1 MSLFCLV
8 RRYILWKQFSGGK
21 IMKKSRLIT
30 AFLTAVTAA
39 SMLSV
44 TSYAGYIPE
53 GYTPVCDITPT
64 VEGSLKEKRINLGGG
79 HGKVEYYYLDKN
91 GEVVTG
97 RNLLYCDRSDE
108 NELYSDMR
116 MRTADKKTGRITGYF
131 TGFTKGKAG
140 KRYYVSGERIYGW
153 YKVGNNWYHFDEKGY
168 ADTGR
173 VKICGAYYTF
183 DKNGKWTG
191 KVSKSGIVP
200 KDFVFS
206 FTTSGS
212 AFDSNGY
219 IYYGKGAESE
229 DDADF
234 RRYETQ
240 VKFSARD
247 RQIFYCMLLES
258 GFADGK
264 DYRFD
269 NEYFCKKEDEIK
281 KKSGREILYTSV
293 SEHETVYTLEYT
305 LNGKNG
311 SVKFGF
317 DSRQLTNIDKECFN
331 AYCFAKSAGDYRT
344 YYLYEKYPA
353 PEGVFWNM
361 FR

>member
-191 KVSKSGIVP
+191 KVSKSGIAP
-200 KDFVFS
+200 KDFKLEVSDIHGMSS
-206 FTTSGS
+206 FDT
-212 AFDSNGY
+212 DGY
-219 IYYGKGAESE
+219 IFYGE
-229 DDADF
+229 DYDDKKYTAD
-234 RRYETQ
+234 

-247 RQIFYCMLLES
+247 RQIIYCMFLES
-258 GFADGK
+258 GFVTGGK
-264 DYRFD
+264 TELGYSMLDDYLEGV
-269 NEYFCKKEDEIK
+269 NED
-281 KKSGREILYTSV
+281 V
-293 SEHETVYTLEYT
+293 MAWETEPA
-305 LNGKNG
+305 
-311 SVKFGF
+311 FGF
-317 DSRQLTNIDKECFN
+317 VIKATVGGKTSEIRYDRVCKQVMHVNKDCFN
-331 AYCFAKSAGDYRT
+331 AYNFAENLFSYKT
-344 YYLYEKYPA
+344 NTLYKKFPR
-353 PEGVFWNM
+353 PENVDWVTIE
-361 FR
+361 